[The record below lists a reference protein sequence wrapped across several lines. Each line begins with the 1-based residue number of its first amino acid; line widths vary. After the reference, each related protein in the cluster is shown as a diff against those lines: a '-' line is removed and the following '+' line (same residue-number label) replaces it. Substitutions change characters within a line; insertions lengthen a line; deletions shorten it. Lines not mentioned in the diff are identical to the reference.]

1 MSEQEIVKIFQCGIF
16 STSSLFSYNRRNSGE
31 EPPESFQRIQGV
43 VMFPHIQRAI
53 FFRALLIIFFLTM
66 ASALQATPSFT
77 PSPSQYHAY
86 IDSNLVIRLELTS
99 KKEIF
104 IEMINLADTRRC
116 LVIDKIFARSD
127 KGDFLK
133 FDSFLYDGSVSK
145 TDGGSRAC
153 VAPRTRRIW
162 EIGYNFDSPAMV
174 KRVFVLMGENMYRLE
189 PLSAAEHQEFVAN
202 CDKVNLGVSSEY
214 LKVFNLKVLFGKNI
228 YGSMVRSR
236 LIGATRTVEGQ
247 RGPVT
252 LLSTFPRQTE
262 QAFRKKKGGEVN
274 MKIKLNEKGEVTEVT
289 PEDQLEYGLTE
300 RAVYEVR
307 NWWDFA
313 PAYEDGK
320 PVPSEHTVKVV
331 YRVEAEDEDE

>member
-1 MSEQEIVKIFQCGIF
+1 MFR
-16 STSSLFSYNRRNSGE
+16 Y
-31 EPPESFQRIQGV
+31 IQGLDC
-43 VMFPHIQRAI
+43 FW
-53 FFRALLIIFFLTM
+53 ALLTLFLL
-66 ASALQATPSFT
+66 ASASSLQATPNFA

-86 IDSNLVIRLELTS
+86 IDSNLVIRMELTS

-116 LVIDKIFARSD
+116 LVIDRVFARSD

-145 TDGGSRAC
+145 TEGGPRAC

-162 EIGYNFDSPAMV
+162 EIGYSFDCPAMV

-189 PLSAAEHQEFVAN
+189 PLSASEHQEFVAN

-214 LKVFNLKVLFGKNI
+214 LKVFNLKVLFGKTI

-252 LLSTFPRQTE
+252 ILSTFPRQTE

-274 MKIKLNEKGEVTEVT
+274 MKIKLDEKGEVTEAT

-313 PAYEDGK
+313 PAYEGGK
-320 PVPSEHTVKVV
+320 PIPSEHTVKVV
-331 YRVEAEDEDE
+331 YRVEVEDEDE